1 MNTGEVYGRWTVICA
16 YPEDGSKSK
25 AAQCLCE
32 CGAVKLVER
41 ARLKKG
47 KSQSCGCLRN
57 ELTSA
62 REKTH
67 GLGHSN
73 IYKVWGRML
82 SRCHNEVDPKFKSY
96 GGRGIFVCD
105 RWRNSVEEFYA
116 DVGDRPFEG
125 ASLDRIDNNLG
136 YSPTNVKWSTP
147 TQQARNK
154 TTTTVVTFQGKE
166 RKLIELCEESGI
178 KYRTAKSRLAL
189 GWAVNDVFTVQVG
202 VKRG

>member
-1 MNTGEVYGRWTVICA
+1 
-16 YPEDGSKSK
+16 
-25 AAQCLCE
+25 
-32 CGAVKLVER
+32 
-41 ARLKKG
+41 
-47 KSQSCGCLRN
+47 
-57 ELTSA
+57 
-62 REKTH
+62 
-67 GLGHSN
+67 
-73 IYKVWGRML
+73 ML